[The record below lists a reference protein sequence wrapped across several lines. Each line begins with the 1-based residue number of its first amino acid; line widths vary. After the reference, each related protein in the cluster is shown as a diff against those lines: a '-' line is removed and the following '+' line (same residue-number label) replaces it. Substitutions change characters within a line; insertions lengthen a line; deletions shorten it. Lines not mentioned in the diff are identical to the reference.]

1 MSVVA
6 VGTLLRFATAH
17 FDGADDQIRRWDQAE
32 MFPGARGRHPAPGG
46 AGDESG
52 AHQERFTDLFHGGGF
67 LADRDRQRRDTH
79 RSPAEATHER
89 TEAGSV
95 EPVATEPV
103 AAVDLERGPRRS
115 E

>member
-6 VGTLLRFATAH
+6 VGARLRFATAH
-17 FDGADDQIRRWDQAE
+17 FDGADDQIRRWYQAE

-46 AGDESG
+46 AGDQPG
-52 AHQERFTDLFHGGGF
+52 AHQERFTALFHGGGL

-89 TEAGSV
+89 TEDSSV
-95 EPVATEPV
+95 EPVETELV
-103 AAVDLERGPRRS
+103 DVVDLERRHRD
-115 E
+115 